1 MNNKTKK
8 VLITGSSRGI
18 GLATALEL
26 KKSGYEIIGTAT
38 SKKGIDILSKKGISG
53 LILNLNSDKS
63 IDTFLKKITDQYTD
77 ISILINNAGIT
88 KDNIVLKMKDD
99 DWMDV
104 INILLN
110 GTFKISK
117 GVLKLMLKKRWGRI
131 VNITSASAAIGNKGQ
146 SNYAAAKSGIEA
158 FSRTLAKE
166 VGSRGITVN
175 CVSPGYVE
183 TDMTN
188 SLTELQKKIIVK
200 QIPLNR
206 IGEAKEVAKLISF
219 IVSDK
224 GSYITGQTIHINGGL
239 HI

>member
-1 MNNKTKK
+1 MNSKTKK

-38 SKKGIDILSKKGISG
+38 SKKGIDVLSKKGISG

-175 CVSPGYVE
+175 CVSPGYID

>member
-38 SKKGIDILSKKGISG
+38 SKKGIDVLSKKGISG

-117 GVLKLMLKKRWGRI
+117 GVLKPMLKKRWGRI
-131 VNITSASAAIGNKGQ
+131 VNITSVSAAIGNKGQ

>member
-38 SKKGIDILSKKGISG
+38 SKKGIDVLSKKGISG

-131 VNITSASAAIGNKGQ
+131 VNITSVSAAIGNKGQ

-175 CVSPGYVE
+175 CVSPGYID